1 MNFLLDPNIAYLF
14 LVGGVVLGLLAVVT
28 PGTGI
33 LEISTFFCLAMAGYA
48 VYNINVNWWALLV
61 LGLSLIPFILAI
73 QKTKRE
79 LLLGLSIL
87 GLIVGSVFLFASD
100 SGRPIVNPLLAL
112 IVSLSLAVFLWIA
125 VRKTI
130 QAADMRPIHDPDA
143 LIGQVGEARTV
154 IAEEGSVQIGG
165 ELWSARS
172 AHPIEAGSEIR
183 VLKRDGF
190 ILLVEKNLSKS

>member
-33 LEISTFFCLAMAGYA
+33 LEISAFFCLALAGYA

-79 LLLGLSIL
+79 FMLGLSIL

-100 SGRPIVNPLLAL
+100 SGRPIVNPLLASV
-112 IVSLSLAVFLWIA
+112 VSLLLAAFLWIA

-130 QAADMRPIHDPDA
+130 QAADLHPIHDPDA